1 MILHRFCSQREFAA
15 YMRGDTLTNYKSHA
29 AARGSGA
36 TTAVGFCFFDDD
48 PEKAIHRLSGI
59 VDVDQC
65 ITVDVPDSAVKVC
78 RGRYSNWVRP
88 GVRDGTV
95 MLNEYCAIS
104 YDKTVFKLVSHTDKF
119 KTYCLNASTLRE
131 IFPFFF

>member
-15 YMRGDTLTNYKSHA
+15 YMRGETLTNYKSHA
-29 AARGSGA
+29 AARGRDV

-65 ITVDVPDSAVKVC
+65 ITVDVPDYAVKVC
-78 RGRYSNWVRP
+78 RGRYTNWVRP
-88 GVRDGTV
+88 GVADGSV
-95 MLNEYCAIS
+95 MLQEYCAIS
-104 YDKTVFKLVSHTDKF
+104 YDKTVFKLISHTDKF
-119 KTYCLNASTLRE
+119 KAYCPNASALRQL
-131 IFPFFF
+131 FPFLF